1 MKRFYVTTLLMLL
14 TFSSFI
20 AKAED
25 KKSILAR
32 VENMNKEQ
40 KEARLIQMKQRVIEI
55 RNMDKSSLGR
65 TEKKRLRTE
74 LKDMNQEAKAIS
86 GSGIYISLGALV
98 IIILLLILLL

>member
-1 MKRFYVTTLLMLL
+1 MLL

-32 VENMNKEQ
+32 VENMSEEQ
-40 KEARLIQMKQRVIEI
+40 KETRLMQMKQRVIEI
-55 RNMDKSSLGR
+55 RNMNRSSLSKAER
-65 TEKKRLRTE
+65 KRLRHE
-74 LKDMNQEAKAIS
+74 LKDMNQEAKALGS
-86 GSGIYISLGALV
+86 GGIYISIAGLA